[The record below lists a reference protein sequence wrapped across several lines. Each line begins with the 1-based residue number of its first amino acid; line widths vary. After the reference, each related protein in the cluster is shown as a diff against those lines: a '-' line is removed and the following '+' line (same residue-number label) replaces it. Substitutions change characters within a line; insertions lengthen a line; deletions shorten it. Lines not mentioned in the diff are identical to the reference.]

1 MILLTRE
8 FVLLPS
14 FESSW
19 KTLKLNDNDL
29 LTLEEILLCDPKVG
43 CVIQGTGGLRKIRF
57 PFENQG
63 KSGSVR
69 VCYVDLV
76 IKEKI
81 YLISAYSKNQKDN
94 LSFKERNE
102 IKKII
107 QKL

>member
-1 MILLTRE
+1 MTRE

-29 LTLEEILLCDPKVG
+29 LTLEE
-43 CVIQGTGGLRKIRF
+43 IQGTGGLRKIRF